1 MSGTVYNPPVGH
13 WGELRV
19 GDTDTRT
26 KNFAPDLSQIP
37 DTISSVSGVTITRT
51 DGVQMGATDLQVS
64 AQPGLDSSATQVTL
78 QLNQGVSGVT
88 YDVAITIATVG
99 GRTLTRD
106 TQILVAAAVG

>member
-37 DTISSVSGVTITRT
+37 DTISSVTAHRWCGDGCERSGGFSPAWDR
-51 DGVQMGATDLQVS
+51 
-64 AQPGLDSSATQVTL
+64 
-78 QLNQGVSGVT
+78 
-88 YDVAITIATVG
+88 
-99 GRTLTRD
+99 
-106 TQILVAAAVG
+106 